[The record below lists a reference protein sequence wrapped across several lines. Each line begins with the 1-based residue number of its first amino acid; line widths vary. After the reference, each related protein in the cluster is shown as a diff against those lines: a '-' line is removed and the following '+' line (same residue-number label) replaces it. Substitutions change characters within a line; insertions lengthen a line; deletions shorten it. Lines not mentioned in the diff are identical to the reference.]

1 MIVVPRPAA
10 SSIYQAMKRIG
21 KYEIVRKL
29 GSGATSTVYLAQDL
43 FNNQQ
48 VALKM
53 FTPDSLRGSMQANAY
68 HKLLLTEASLAGK
81 LSHPHIMKIFDA
93 VMDGELNYMV
103 MEYVAGETLERH
115 TEADQ
120 LLPISTVAEIIY
132 KCSNA
137 LAYAQQQG
145 VIHRDIKPANILL
158 CGQSDIKIS
167 DFGAA
172 LVETH
177 QQSQQLT
184 QVAGLG
190 SPAYMSP
197 EQIQDM
203 PLTHQT
209 DIYSLGVTMYKL
221 LSGRLPFSA
230 DNSYSLLYLIMHND
244 PPPLTMLRPEVSPE
258 LSAIVQRAMQKD
270 LSLRYPTWDEF
281 ARDLVSFFNLNVVT
295 QTEIYDVEKF
305 DILRALEFF
314 RNFSDVELWEVLRL
328 GAWRKVRKG
337 EAILRE
343 GDHGREFFILGHG
356 VVRVLKQGRL
366 LSTLYKGDCFGEMAH
381 LSERDFMRTT
391 DVVAESDVT
400 LMEINPDVLERATA
414 GCRFQIDHAFLRL
427 LVQRLGGA
435 NVRLSSLLGDRIE
448 GVAGIPEPLILK

>member
-1 MIVVPRPAA
+1 
-10 SSIYQAMKRIG
+10 
-21 KYEIVRKL
+21 
-29 GSGATSTVYLAQDL
+29 
-43 FNNQQ
+43 
-48 VALKM
+48 
-53 FTPDSLRGSMQANAY
+53 
-68 HKLLLTEASLAGK
+68 
-81 LSHPHIMKIFDA
+81 
-93 VMDGELNYMV
+93 
-103 MEYVAGETLERH
+103 
-115 TEADQ
+115 
-120 LLPISTVAEIIY
+120 
-132 KCSNA
+132 
-137 LAYAQQQG
+137 
-145 VIHRDIKPANILL
+145 
-158 CGQSDIKIS
+158 
-167 DFGAA
+167 
-172 LVETH
+172 
-177 QQSQQLT
+177 
-184 QVAGLG
+184 
-190 SPAYMSP
+190 
-197 EQIQDM
+197 
-203 PLTHQT
+203 
-209 DIYSLGVTMYKL
+209 MYKL

-356 VVRVLKQGRL
+356 VVKVLKQGRL